1 MKFEPGKK
9 YRTRDGSIAEITNVV
24 SGYAYC
30 VWAQV
35 DGIARGYTH
44 DGYWIEGSKNGLDLV
59 EKVIEP
65 NPDRRW
71 TIVISSY
78 TSHVSDQIGIEGEVL
93 NVVPESRILDAESEI
108 LELEKQASRYQATV
122 IDQGRRLSEFGQLIG
137 EIDLQAVG
145 RELDLTL
152 GDAVSKNILPGIRAL
167 KATVAD
173 LLRQIES
180 QNEYIER
187 RDGVIADLEACIQRL
202 REAGDHPG
210 KSQPFV
216 EVGGAYLTRGG
227 DVAIV
232 VSSDE
237 DLNYPFDVETKNGAG
252 WCVTRSGTEFRA
264 DEGDDDLV
272 ARIRFPEANVAAPEG
287 FVCVGNKLLPEYHD
301 AEDIKVCS
309 WGDNGNNEYCVRI
322 GSPVHFAF
330 ATKFS
335 NAIEGS
341 L

>member
-24 SGYAYC
+24 SGLAYSI
-30 VWAQV
+30 WAQV
-35 DGIARGYTH
+35 DGVARGYTH
-44 DGYWIEGSKNGLDLV
+44 DGFWIEGGENDLDLV
-59 EKVIEP
+59 EEIVDTP
-65 NPDRRW
+65 PTGRRW
-71 TIVISSY
+71 TVVISGY
-78 TSHVSDQIGIEGEVL
+78 TGHVSDQIGIEGEVL
-93 NVVPESRILDAESEI
+93 TVVPESDLLDAQSTI
-108 LELEKQASRYQATV
+108 LELEKQASRYQ
-122 IDQGRRLSEFGQLIG
+122 
-137 EIDLQAVG
+137 
-145 RELDLTL
+145 
-152 GDAVSKNILPGIRAL
+152 
-167 KATVAD
+167 ATVAD

>member
-1 MKFEPGKK
+1 MEFEIGKK
-9 YRTRDGSIAEITNVV
+9 YRTRGGSIAEITGIVPGDIY
-24 SGYAYC
+24 S
-30 VWAQV
+30 VWALV
-35 DGIARGYTH
+35 DGGSRGYTR
-44 DGYWIEGSKNGLDLV
+44 DGQREIGCENDLDLV
-59 EKVIEP
+59 EEIVEEIVDTP
-65 NPDRRW
+65 PAGRRW
-71 TIVISSY
+71 TVVISSY
-78 TSHVSDQIGIEGEVL
+78 TGHVSDQLGIEGEVL

-122 IDQGRRLSEFGQLIG
+122 
-137 EIDLQAVG
+137 
-145 RELDLTL
+145 
-152 GDAVSKNILPGIRAL
+152 
-167 KATVAD
+167 AD

-180 QNEYIER
+180 QNEYIDR

-202 REAGDHPG
+202 RGVGDHPG

-232 VSSDE
+232 IDDGLDDV
-237 DLNYPFDVETKNGAG
+237 YPFDVRSVFGDGWSASRNGSEFDIG
-252 WCVTRSGTEFRA
+252 ESGV
-264 DEGDDDLV
+264 DLV
-272 ARIRFPEANVAAPEG
+272 SRIRFPEANVVAPEG

-309 WGDNGNNEYCVRI
+309 WGDNEYCVRI

-335 NAIEGS
+335 NEA
-341 L
+341 